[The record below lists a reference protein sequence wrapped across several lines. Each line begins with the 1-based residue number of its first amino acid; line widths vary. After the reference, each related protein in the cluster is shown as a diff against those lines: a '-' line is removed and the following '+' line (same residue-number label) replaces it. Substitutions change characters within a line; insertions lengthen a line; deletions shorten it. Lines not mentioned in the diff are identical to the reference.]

1 MASAHDKYARDYDN
15 QIKNHDCHIA
25 EILFGLSYEY
35 IKNGDSLLDIG
46 IGTGI
51 SSKLFNLAG
60 LNVFGIDGSAEM
72 LDICKTKGIAKEL
85 VEQDLLVFPWPYQK
99 DTFDHIISCGV
110 FHFIGDLGK
119 LFDEIAC
126 IHKKEGIFAF
136 TIMDGKDDQHNRGKY
151 QKRIEDGLNIYSH
164 KASYLYQLM
173 KNHHYGKE
181 KETIS
186 FVGQTRFRAIV
197 ARKGKNV

>member
-99 DTFDHIISCGV
+99 DTFDHIISWANCSM
-110 FHFIGDLGK
+110 K
-119 LFDEIAC
+119 SIAST
-126 IHKKEGIFAF
+126 KKRAYLHLQSWMAK
-136 TIMDGKDDQHNRGKY
+136 TINTTEES
-151 QKRIEDGLNIYSH
+151 I
-164 KASYLYQLM
+164 
-173 KNHHYGKE
+173 KNGSKM
-181 KETIS
+181 
-186 FVGQTRFRAIV
+186 A
-197 ARKGKNV
+197 